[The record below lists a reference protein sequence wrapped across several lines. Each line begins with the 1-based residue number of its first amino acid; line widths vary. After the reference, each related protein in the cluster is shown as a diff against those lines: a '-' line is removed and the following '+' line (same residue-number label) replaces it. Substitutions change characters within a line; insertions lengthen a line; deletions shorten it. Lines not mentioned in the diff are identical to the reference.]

1 MAIDTRALRD
11 RRFPVVDCSLSARD
25 AALHALS
32 LGLGVNPVDAQT
44 RPLVLQDAIGGAR
57 VLPTQLATLGHPG
70 PWMRDPGSGI
80 DGRQVVLAEF
90 RLQVH
95 HLPGLGAPLRAH
107 NRITHVWDL
116 GPARGARVVVERR
129 IHEPQGRLMAC
140 MQQVLACL
148 GDGGFSQTQPGAA
161 VDDPLD
167 ELPVAPTGAPDVRDL
182 RPTRPDSALLFRLL
196 GDLNPIH
203 VDAQAALAAGFARPI
218 LHGVA
223 TLGLACW
230 SVLQA
235 CAQGDPRR
243 LRSLAARFAAPVHPG
258 EGLEIWLWPQR
269 DRVRFEARVQG
280 RDLPVLRRGVAE
292 LAPLD

>member
-1 MAIDTRALRD
+1 MAIDARALKV
-11 RRFPVVDCSLSARD
+11 RRFPVVDCSLSAHD

-32 LGLGVNPVDAQT
+32 LGLGVDPIDAQT
-44 RPLVLQDAIGGAR
+44 RSLVLQDAIGGSR

-70 PWMRDPGSGI
+70 PWMRDPDSGI
-80 DGRQVVLAEF
+80 DGRRVALAEF

-95 HLPGLGAPLRAH
+95 HLPALDVPLRAH
-107 NRITHVWDL
+107 NRVTHVWDL
-116 GPARGARVVVERR
+116 GPGRGARVVVERR
-129 IHEPQGRLMAC
+129 ILEPQGRLLAC

-148 GDGGFSQTQPGAA
+148 GDGGFSETQPGAV
-161 VDDPLD
+161 VDDPWE
-167 ELPVAPTGAPDVRDL
+167 ELPVAPSGAPDLRDL

-203 VDAQAALAAGFARPI
+203 VDPQAARAAGFERPI

-230 SVLQA
+230 SVLQG
-235 CAQGDPRR
+235 CAQGDPHR
-243 LRSLAARFAAPVHPG
+243 LRSLAARFAAPVYPG
-258 EGLEIWLWPQR
+258 EVLEVWLWPQR

-280 RDLPVLRRGVAE
+280 RDLTVLRRGVAE